1 MTSFSEAA
9 LVVLGITTAV
19 GIIAAVLLARS
30 RAALAARNRA
40 LSAACARDAVFRDEF
55 RHLVTARVPALA
67 LNLISSHHPVPG
79 LLNPQL
85 AGTEDAELLDSV
97 LHRLSDTVLKERRRV
112 DAAARAALR
121 GASQDIQA
129 LSYRLQ
135 TRVDSLQ
142 HDYDDPRLLEEL
154 FEVDHL
160 NEQVVRLV
168 QKAAIVCGAWPGHV
182 RQDTYV
188 ADVVTG
194 ASSRLHGWKRIRI
207 NSKLLATNVGVVGR
221 AAEPIAVACAEVMA
235 NALEHSRDDLSVEVA
250 LMQTDN
256 GTVCVTVDDAGKG
269 MTEEA
274 KARGSRLVA
283 AEGAQDLLLTELGDP
298 PALGFAA
305 IGRLVA
311 DHGFQVTVD
320 QPSPYGGV
328 RAVVSIPPHL
338 LTEID
343 EEAEPQ
349 SALAPLPAAP
359 PKAPHWATAPADA
372 SEPADTAPAP
382 APAPAPA
389 ADDGSGLPQRRR
401 RVRTAPTPVSGPA
414 PEARTPDPD
423 KALET
428 WSQFQLGI
436 ATGNADN
443 DTEETP

>member
-9 LVVLGITTAV
+9 AVVLGATTAV
-19 GIIAAVLLARS
+19 GATATVLLARS
-30 RAALAARNRA
+30 RAALLAQNRTLTDAGAQEREFREEFEHLVISRLPARA
-40 LSAACARDAVFRDEF
+40 L
-55 RHLVTARVPALA
+55 H
-67 LNLISSHHPVPG
+67 LISSHHPVPG
-79 LLNPQL
+79 LLRERL
-85 AGTEDAELLDSV
+85 ADTGDAKLFDAV
-97 LHRLSDTVLKERRRV
+97 LSHLSDSVLKERRRV

-135 TRVDSLQ
+135 TRVDAMQ
-142 HDYDDPRLLEEL
+142 HDYDDPRLLEDL

-207 NSKLLATNVGVVGR
+207 NSKLLDTNIGIVGR

-235 NALEHSRDDLSVEVA
+235 NALEHSRDDLAVEVA
-250 LMQTDN
+250 LVQTDN
-256 GTVCVTVDDAGKG
+256 GTVSVIVDDAGRG

-274 KARGSRLVA
+274 KARGARLVSMD
-283 AEGAQDLLLTELGDP
+283 GPQDLLLTELGDP

-311 DHGFQVTVD
+311 DHGFQVSVD
-320 QPSPYGGV
+320 QLSPYGGV
-328 RAVVSIPPHL
+328 RAVVSVPPHL

-343 EEAEPQ
+343 EKAEPQ
-349 SALAPLPAAP
+349 SALAPMPAAP
-359 PKAPHWATAPADA
+359 PSA
-372 SEPADTAPAP
+372 SQWLPAP
-382 APAPAPA
+382 PAPVTTS
-389 ADDGSGLPQRRR
+389 DDGSGLPQRRR
-401 RVRTAPTPVSGPA
+401 RTRTAPAPA
-414 PEARTPDPD
+414 GSAVPEARTPDPD
-423 KALET
+423 KARDT

-436 ATGNADN
+436 TTGQAETN
-443 DTEETP
+443 TEETP